1 MPTILLIRHGEND
14 FLKQGRLPGH
24 LPDIHLNKRGRE
36 QASALAETLL
46 AAPVRAIYSSPLE
59 RAVETAE
66 PLAQALG
73 LSIQLRPALLDTDV
87 GEWQGLQHRKLHK
100 SSLWKQVQEQPS
112 TFRFPGGESFM
123 ELQDRLVREFE
134 LIRKAHKPKDTLA
147 VVFHAD
153 PIKLVLAHFLGLPLD
168 NFPRLGV
175 AAGSVSILVAGKSGA
190 RLAALNLIPPFGIG
204 KRFL

>member
-1 MPTILLIRHGEND
+1 MPTFLLIRHGEND
-14 FLKQGRLPGH
+14 FLKQGRLPGR
-24 LPDIHLNKRGRE
+24 LPGIHLNKRGRE

-46 AAPVRAIYSSPLE
+46 AAPIRAIYSSPLE

-134 LIRKAHKPKDTLA
+134 LIRKAHKPKDMLA

-168 NFPRLGV
+168 NFQRLGV

-190 RLAALNLIPPFGIG
+190 RLAALNLLPPFGID